1 MFTGMIDPDY
11 QGKTGLLL
19 NSGGKEKYFW
29 NLIYPL
35 EGLVVLPCPVIKV
48 KKRCNSPTQA

>member
-48 KKRCNSPTQA
+48 SEKKV